1 MQHRKNRL
9 LHRVCRNCG
18 LSYSTEAPGV
28 LEKGFHWPSRCPGCG
43 KVELKVIATRDLAEV
58 RELASF
64 DALA

>member
-1 MQHRKNRL
+1 MPHRENRL

-18 LSYSTEAPGV
+18 LSYSTEAPGAP
-28 LEKGFHWPSRCPGCG
+28 KQGFYWPTRCPGCG
-43 KVELKVIATRDLAEV
+43 KVELKVIPTRELAGV

>member
-1 MQHRKNRL
+1 MQHRENRL

-28 LEKGFHWPSRCPGCG
+28 LEQGEHWPGRCPGCG
-43 KVELKVIATRDLAEV
+43 KVELKIIPTRDLAEL

-64 DALA
+64 EALA